1 VLSYAIRAIPVTQP
15 AGHPRRKRVEAAE
28 LAPTTYGAAMSAAGA
43 RRTAWW
49 RRWASLPAV
58 VALFFATSV
67 VAATVHPTEAG
78 HAPLAIQIV
87 SAPAQHATGQRPDVR
102 IDARGGPGSVAPEL
116 AGLAWLSA
124 RVGSRAIAWWHL
136 RQDGAGHHAQARGEA
151 YQGRGPPGRRAADAL
166 S

>member
-1 VLSYAIRAIPVTQP
+1 
-15 AGHPRRKRVEAAE
+15 
-28 LAPTTYGAAMSAAGA
+28 MSAAGA
-43 RRTAWW
+43 RRTAWV

-67 VAATVHPTEAG
+67 VAATAHPTEAA
-78 HAPLAIQIV
+78 HAPLAIQV
-87 SAPAQHATGQRPDVR
+87 VGAPAQQATGQRPDIRV
-102 IDARGGPGSVAPEL
+102 DARGGPGSVAPEL
-116 AGLAWLSA
+116 AALAWLSA
-124 RVGSRAIAWWHL
+124 RAGTRTVTWWHL